1 MIRRISYICLN
12 KVLIKQKCTLRMSHR
27 VYCSGLGLWKEDIS
41 IDIKH
46 AIESH
51 WRTKLY
57 NRPFDDHNTKDKYYV
72 LSMFPYP
79 SGQLHMGHV
88 RVYTISDTMARFY
101 RMNGKN
107 VLHPIG
113 WDAFGLPAENAAIEH
128 NVSAKS
134 WTERNIQNMKK
145 QLYQLSCSFDWD
157 REVTTCSSDYYKWTQ
172 YLFLM
177 LFKEGLIYRKYA
189 LVNWDPVDNTVLAD
203 EQVDDNGC
211 SWRSGAKVL
220 KYFELVNASNIKS
233 LTVWTKHIEK
243 IDEATFIAVTPN
255 SIFHQMEKGNKLNN
269 GFYKLHVKAKNP
281 FTGKLLPIYITDQV
295 EYPPECDCHIGIPNE
310 SEVDATFS
318 KTVGLEFEINNM
330 KTGEEYAQIKEDRLR
345 KALEMKIGGYETSS
359 KLKDWLISRQR
370 YWGTPIPIVHCDKC
384 GLVPVPEKDLPVE
397 LPKISG
403 ALDKTSSPLKDNTE
417 WHKTSCPVCLGA
429 AVRETDTMDT
439 FVDSAWYYLRY
450 IDNKNPNEPF
460 DASKAKQINPV
471 DLYIGGKEHA
481 VLHLYYARFMS
492 YFLYSMGLLSH
503 PEPFK
508 RLLVQ
513 GMVMGQS
520 FRVKSSGQYVTEDQV
535 DIIDKKKGK
544 AVLKNSDEPVIMTW
558 EKMSKSK
565 KNGVD
570 PQAMFNDYGTD
581 TTRLLILA
589 DVAPTSF
596 RHWTTATFPGIL
608 NWQRRLWLT
617 LRDFI
622 NHRSNYKEVDFMD
635 PDFIEHE
642 TKLFDS
648 RNFYASGATFNYISS
663 HQLSVAISKMQGLTN
678 SLRRAIPPVIAQG
691 LQYER
696 ALGCQILLLAPMA
709 PHFASEL
716 WSGFTNV
723 PRLELTQRNYGSKNL
738 FLLHMQQN
746 EFDYNKSVFEQRWPD
761 VDLHYNLDLAIKFNG
776 EDHSVIKIPRFK
788 LDVLGEDVALEL
800 AKNEKSV
807 SEMLD
812 TLGLRKY
819 TYHVHKGYEAE
830 LNLITKFIPKK
841 KKKSKKQVI

>member
-1 MIRRISYICLN
+1 M
-12 KVLIKQKCTLRMSHR
+12 
-27 VYCSGLGLWKEDIS
+27 
-41 IDIKH
+41 
-46 AIESH
+46 
-51 WRTKLY
+51 
-57 NRPFDDHNTKDKYYV
+57 
-72 LSMFPYP
+72 
-79 SGQLHMGHV
+79 
-88 RVYTISDTMARFY
+88 
-101 RMNGKN
+101 
-107 VLHPIG
+107 
-113 WDAFGLPAENAAIEH
+113 
-128 NVSAKS
+128 
-134 WTERNIQNMKK
+134 
-145 QLYQLSCSFDWD
+145 
-157 REVTTCSSDYYKWTQ
+157 
-172 YLFLM
+172 
-177 LFKEGLIYRKYA
+177 
-189 LVNWDPVDNTVLAD
+189 VNWDPVDNTVLAD

-211 SWRSGAKVL
+211 SWRSGAKVEKKL
-220 KYFELVNASNIKS
+220 LNQWFVKTTKFAKQLLEGLDNPILEDWKDIIKMQKHWIGECDGHTIDFELVNASNIKS

-471 DLYIGGKEHA
+471 DLYIGGKEHGTQLHLYLYINISFIYINLISA

-535 DIIDKKKGK
+535 
-544 AVLKNSDEPVIMTW
+544 
-558 EKMSKSK
+558 
-565 KNGVD
+565 
-570 PQAMFNDYGTD
+570 
-581 TTRLLILA
+581 
-589 DVAPTSF
+589 
-596 RHWTTATFPGIL
+596 
-608 NWQRRLWLT
+608 T
-617 LRDFI
+617 L
-622 NHRSNYKEVDFMD
+622 Y
-635 PDFIEHE
+635 
-642 TKLFDS
+642 
-648 RNFYASGATFNYISS
+648 
-663 HQLSVAISKMQGLTN
+663 
-678 SLRRAIPPVIAQG
+678 
-691 LQYER
+691 
-696 ALGCQILLLAPMA
+696 
-709 PHFASEL
+709 
-716 WSGFTNV
+716 
-723 PRLELTQRNYGSKNL
+723 
-738 FLLHMQQN
+738 FL
-746 EFDYNKSVFEQRWPD
+746 
-761 VDLHYNLDLAIKFNG
+761 
-776 EDHSVIKIPRFK
+776 
-788 LDVLGEDVALEL
+788 
-800 AKNEKSV
+800 
-807 SEMLD
+807 
-812 TLGLRKY
+812 
-819 TYHVHKGYEAE
+819 
-830 LNLITKFIPKK
+830 
-841 KKKSKKQVI
+841 